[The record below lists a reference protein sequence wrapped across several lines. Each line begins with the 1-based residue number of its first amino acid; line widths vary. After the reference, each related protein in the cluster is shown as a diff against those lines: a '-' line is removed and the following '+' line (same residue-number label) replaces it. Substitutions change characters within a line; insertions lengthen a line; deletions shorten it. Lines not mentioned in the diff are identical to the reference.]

1 VLGAGWAWAG
11 FVEQRCAGPGAE
23 RDRERGGGGG
33 IDQGM
38 AGFCQFGTF
47 RELFFSVGPAIS
59 GVQNGFS
66 RFEMLFENFD
76 DLGRNLYGKLL
87 ISRKIRGIGAR
98 KFVAM

>member
-1 VLGAGWAWAG
+1 LPVWN
-11 FVEQRCAGPGAE
+11 FSRTV
-23 RDRERGGGGG
+23 
-33 IDQGM
+33 
-38 AGFCQFGTF
+38 
-47 RELFFSVGPAIS
+47 FSVGLAIS

-66 RFEMLFENFD
+66 RFEMLFEKFD